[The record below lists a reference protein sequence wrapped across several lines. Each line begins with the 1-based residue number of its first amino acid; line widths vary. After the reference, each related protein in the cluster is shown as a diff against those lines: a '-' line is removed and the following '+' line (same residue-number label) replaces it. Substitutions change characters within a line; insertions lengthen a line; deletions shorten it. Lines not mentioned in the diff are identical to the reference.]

1 MSLGPAE
8 ILVILVVALLVLGPT
23 KLPEAA
29 RQVGKA
35 MAEFRRVTSGFQAE
49 VRDAFQEPTPASP
62 PTEFSVEPVHVPPP
76 LPPADAVPP
85 MFSPDPSPA
94 PVPEAPEATPQAV
107 APDAPAPLAPS
118 PDPSPAPGPQ
128 LPPDPPAH

>member
-8 ILVILVVALLVLGPT
+8 ILVILVVALLVLGPS

-49 VRDAFQEPTPASP
+49 MRDAFQEPVAP
-62 PTEFSVEPVHVPPP
+62 PSAGPSIEPLVESGHVPPP

-85 MFSPDPSPA
+85 LQ
-94 PVPEAPEATPQAV
+94 VPEALAPV
-107 APDAPAPLAPS
+107 APPEETPPAY
-118 PDPSPAPGPQ
+118 PGPQ

>member
-8 ILVILVVALLVLGPT
+8 ILVILVVALLVLGPS

-49 VRDAFQEPTPASP
+49 MRDAFQEPMAPPPAVPSI
-62 PTEFSVEPVHVPPP
+62 EPLVDSDVVAPP
-76 LPPADAVPP
+76 LPPA
-85 MFSPDPSPA
+85 A
-94 PVPEAPEATPQAV
+94 PVATPEE
-107 APDAPAPLAPS
+107 S
-118 PDPSPAPGPQ
+118 PPVHPGPQ